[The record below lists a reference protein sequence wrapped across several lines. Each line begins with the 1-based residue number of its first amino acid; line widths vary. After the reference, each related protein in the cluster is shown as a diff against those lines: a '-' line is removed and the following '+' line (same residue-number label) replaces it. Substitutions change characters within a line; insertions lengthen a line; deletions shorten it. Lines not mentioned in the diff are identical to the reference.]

1 MENQLENQNNIELS
15 QFTNLTLEQ
24 LREKMDR
31 KKRGRYNGEQEQD
44 INVVN
49 YPEKKKLTLKD
60 WENKLLQIISSIS
73 TQKGYTWQWTDE
85 NRLVIRMLFDYFTRH
100 DKSELDH
107 RKGIYLYGPP
117 GTGKSEIMNIFARF
131 SVVWAS
137 EFPLS
142 VAYRTIIF
150 PKMCSDIETSQS
162 KAIIKDRGLYTD
174 AVCLQDVFAEEI
186 VNYWG
191 KPYNVLEDVLHYRT
205 DARLTTHATS
215 NVKPDDFE
223 KEAIRARHRSST
235 ISRFYG
241 LWNFVELK
249 GKDFRK

>member
-1 MENQLENQNNIELS
+1 MEN
-15 QFTNLTLEQ
+15 QFTNLSLEQ
-24 LREKMDR
+24 LREQMDR
-31 KKRGRYNGEQEQD
+31 KKRGRYNDDQEQD
-44 INVVN
+44 INIVN

-60 WENKLLQIISSIS
+60 WEKKLLQIISSIS

-85 NRLVIRMLFDYFTRH
+85 NRRVIRMLFDYFT
-100 DKSELDH
+100 KQATELDL
-107 RKGIYLYGPP
+107 RKGIYLYGPS

-131 SVVWAS
+131 SAVWAT
-137 EFPLS
+137 EFPAS
-142 VAYRTIIF
+142 AAYRTIIF

-162 KAIIKDRGLYTD
+162 KSIIKDRGIYTD
-174 AVCLQDVFAEEI
+174 AVCLQDVFAEDI

-191 KPYNVLEDVLHYRT
+191 KPYNALEEIIHYRA

-215 NVKPDDFE
+215 NVKPEDFE
-223 KEAIRARHRSST
+223 KEAIRARHRGST